1 MNRICMLTMFL
12 FLLVSCGNRNA
23 GKEQR
28 ETTASLEKQGASVE
42 TFAADYR
49 PPAGIKYQPTIV
61 RTGAKTINV
70 AAALKHVRALKANEI
85 GTPMLYP
92 TGVEALCI
100 FGSPLLK
107 VENKWVLQAIEG
119 LYLLDDKYKA
129 VRQLVR
135 NDVEM
140 ESEDGKNISLNLKRF
155 LYDAGYDASLRQL
168 RASYGG
174 KSRRFIANLSWDE
187 LLASTDT
194 CTPDQLTDLLPQPAK
209 GKFYTMEGGYFS
221 PERFSSRVYTFGTK
235 GDTLC
240 LFTVNDAEDYVP
252 VGDYRSAER
261 DGQVYVYGGK
271 PRFLLGYD
279 DTVYELEDASTL
291 KAVWKLDFGDL
302 KRPTGKYVVE
312 SLSRNLGDY
321 WFINSFME
329 TNRYV
334 IMGLSEGHDCP
345 SNRESNNVKLYT
357 LVYDKQTAE
366 CFSLPPAKNKEGHP
380 DYPQIPFTY
389 QGKSLNDHLSDVVDG
404 IPYFLTYGK
413 KLKEQLA
420 DVPEAEALG
429 EKETVIVMVEQ

>member
-1 MNRICMLTMFL
+1 MLTMFL

-140 ESEDGKNISLNLKRF
+140 ESEDGKNISLNLKPYITIGKRF
-155 LYDAGYDASLRQL
+155 LIPERDTVRHIAFARDTLPYVPKYPEGTVIDLNQADTASLKRIPGIGSGLARMIVAYRNRLGGFYSVSQL
-168 RASYGG
+168 QEIPHQG
-174 KSRRFIANLSWDE
+174 
-187 LLASTDT
+187 
-194 CTPDQLTDLLPQPAK
+194 PQP
-209 GKFYTMEGGYFS
+209 
-221 PERFSSRVYTFGTK
+221 RH
-235 GDTLC
+235 
-240 LFTVNDAEDYVP
+240 
-252 VGDYRSAER
+252 
-261 DGQVYVYGGK
+261 
-271 PRFLLGYD
+271 
-279 DTVYELEDASTL
+279 
-291 KAVWKLDFGDL
+291 
-302 KRPTGKYVVE
+302 KRE
-312 SLSRNLGDY
+312 
-321 WFINSFME
+321 
-329 TNRYV
+329 
-334 IMGLSEGHDCP
+334 
-345 SNRESNNVKLYT
+345 
-357 LVYDKQTAE
+357 
-366 CFSLPPAKNKEGHP
+366 
-380 DYPQIPFTY
+380 
-389 QGKSLNDHLSDVVDG
+389 
-404 IPYFLTYGK
+404 
-413 KLKEQLA
+413 
-420 DVPEAEALG
+420 
-429 EKETVIVMVEQ
+429 